1 MMVGCFKGR
10 CSKAREYGND
20 PHLIMVM
27 IMVVIVMVVIMMIMI
42 LRNNAVTGVAAAVE
56 LVAAEPAG
64 MREEG
69 PEEISAL
76 LVESATFSV
85 CVTANAGTIA
95 KRIFAEKTLRT

>member
-10 CSKAREYGND
+10 CSKAREYGNG

-27 IMVVIVMVVIMMIMI
+27 IMVVMVVIMMIMI

-56 LVAAEPAG
+56 LIAAEPAG

-76 LVESATFSV
+76 LVESATFPV
-85 CVTANAGTIA
+85 CVTADAGTIA
-95 KRIFAEKTLRT
+95 KRIFAEKTLSA